1 MVLRL
6 VRQTV
11 TSISAAAAV
20 RALRMT
26 SISTGPSGTAAL
38 LPTAP
43 RDERAGRAEARR
55 PSGRDE
61 MGSERLL
68 HDGGSFDAILL
79 GQGIPVPDRQFAP
92 PLAVEDAA
100 RALAGRARGR

>member
-26 SISTGPSGTAAL
+26 SISIGPKGSL
-38 LPTAP
+38 LIT
-43 RDERAGRAEARR
+43 RH
-55 PSGRDE
+55 
-61 MGSERLL
+61 SER
-68 HDGGSFDAILL
+68 
-79 GQGIPVPDRQFAP
+79 
-92 PLAVEDAA
+92 
-100 RALAGRARGR
+100 